1 MITSLALFDV
11 DGTISI
17 NGEIPEEVIKGI
29 RHLKGMGYVTTISTG
44 RGYVRAKEALG
55 SLFDEIV
62 APEALMIVEHGSKI
76 VNREGKVVFA
86 NYFEE
91 SEIDHIIDFTR
102 ANIDIY
108 RLMWFNPS
116 DLTRKVQVWCYNH
129 NELESE
135 IKKRG
140 HYADVFSDSISD
152 LRDRLLEQP
161 VSNVT
166 LKLKDYVK
174 VDNLK
179 LHFTRTSTN
188 VIFVDGN
195 MEFIRNSVDK
205 AIAVAYL
212 LKEYGLEESSL
223 LLAGN
228 AINDVEMLNVEAGKR
243 ILVGSGE
250 MSNTVLSYL
259 EKRDE
264 VIRVNT
270 PVDLGN
276 YLSSL

>member
-1 MITSLALFDV
+1 
-11 DGTISI
+11 
-17 NGEIPEEVIKGI
+17 
-29 RHLKGMGYVTTISTG
+29 
-44 RGYVRAKEALG
+44 
-55 SLFDEIV
+55 
-62 APEALMIVEHGSKI
+62 
-76 VNREGKVVFA
+76 
-86 NYFEE
+86 
-91 SEIDHIIDFTR
+91 
-102 ANIDIY
+102 
-108 RLMWFNPS
+108 
-116 DLTRKVQVWCYNH
+116 
-129 NELESE
+129 
-135 IKKRG
+135 
-140 HYADVFSDSISD
+140 
-152 LRDRLLEQP
+152 
-161 VSNVT
+161 
-166 LKLKDYVK
+166 
-174 VDNLK
+174 
-179 LHFTRTSTN
+179 
-188 VIFVDGN
+188 